1 MVISILPRRAKEH
14 GKPRSPV
21 KVAFVKIF
29 CDMILPNPKMV
40 LTLFGQSGVDNHV
53 PCAHIK
59 RCMIATD
66 AAMRDRLIRAGYF
79 LKFHGNPAAPHM

>member
-1 MVISILPRRAKEH
+1 MEAFLRFSYAKPMIISILPRRAKEH

-29 CDMILPNPKMV
+29 CDMILSNPKMV
-40 LTLFGQSGVDNHV
+40 LTLFGQSEVDNHV

-59 RCMIATD
+59 RSMLATD
-66 AAMRDRLIRAGYF
+66 AAMRDRLFALDIF
-79 LKFHGNPAAPHM
+79 

>member
-1 MVISILPRRAKEH
+1 
-14 GKPRSPV
+14 
-21 KVAFVKIF
+21 
-29 CDMILPNPKMV
+29 MILTNQMSLSP
-40 LTLFGQSGVDNHV
+40 LFGQSGVDNHV